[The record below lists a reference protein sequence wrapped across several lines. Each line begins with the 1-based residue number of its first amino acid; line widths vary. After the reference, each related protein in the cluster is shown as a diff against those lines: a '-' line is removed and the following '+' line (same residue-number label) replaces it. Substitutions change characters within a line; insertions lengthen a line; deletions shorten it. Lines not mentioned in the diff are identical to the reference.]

1 MIWVRYCKEWW
12 LRSPG
17 NNQNNAA
24 NVNNDGSRNNNNV
37 NNDNKCVRPAFPD
50 CQKPSLRRAARA
62 RGGKEYRP
70 LSQVSA
76 EKQTDGGPD
85 ASICFR
91 DFEAVEQLY
100 MQYKQSDCSVMCIW
114 KQSALG
120 LQRCAFHGFPSGI
133 NVIVFVKIFI
143 KIKNGHGIL
152 WSCCSVGK
160 SGVLLDE

>member
-1 MIWVRYCKEWW
+1 MNLYLSSSTEGKAQRKREK
-12 LRSPG
+12 
-17 NNQNNAA
+17 QT
-24 NVNNDGSRNNNNV
+24 GSSL
-37 NNDNKCVRPAFPD
+37 CFF
-50 CQKPSLRRAARA
+50 SLRF
-62 RGGKEYRP
+62 
-70 LSQVSA
+70 SQVSA